1 MKPTVPPAPRQA
13 PTARVRPDAPVR
25 PAARQDALRPA
36 LAPVPAARCGRV
48 FEGWARATL
57 VPGAA
62 SLTSTARRAGG
73 TARVS
78 AGEGAR

>member
-13 PTARVRPDAPVR
+13 PTARVR